1 MLHCMKKIRILC
13 CVIAVVALL
22 CSCSA
27 QRLPSEPVR
36 TASHGG
42 GSDDVRA
49 IAQELKSGDANDIQ
63 ALRTLSALS
72 TKTYETEPQE
82 REVSIDGKT
91 YAVTYTGSQTV
102 RSISSGEE
110 DVYRGKSEAGEIITV
125 MFAHGSSSRIIGY
138 SMYPNDEKYN
148 EASPEMETLPEERL
162 VEIARAAAAQ
172 YTDMDYYNDHAINFR
187 EETVAGVTY
196 CGWYEVYFYSVISGI
211 RASDLTQVRVFPD
224 GRVWWVTTPG
234 VVGISAAISE
244 NVDTARL
251 DSMADE
257 KLTAMYGAE
266 GQPVRMESKELISR
280 YLMLDDNGAPVVVY
294 SYKVNLDPTDST
306 KVCLVEFAKVGI
318 WLG

>member
-91 YAVTYTGSQTV
+91 
-102 RSISSGEE
+102 
-110 DVYRGKSEAGEIITV
+110 
-125 MFAHGSSSRIIGY
+125 
-138 SMYPNDEKYN
+138 
-148 EASPEMETLPEERL
+148 
-162 VEIARAAAAQ
+162 
-172 YTDMDYYNDHAINFR
+172 
-187 EETVAGVTY
+187 
-196 CGWYEVYFYSVISGI
+196 
-211 RASDLTQVRVFPD
+211 
-224 GRVWWVTTPG
+224 
-234 VVGISAAISE
+234 
-244 NVDTARL
+244 
-251 DSMADE
+251 
-257 KLTAMYGAE
+257 
-266 GQPVRMESKELISR
+266 
-280 YLMLDDNGAPVVVY
+280 
-294 SYKVNLDPTDST
+294 
-306 KVCLVEFAKVGI
+306 
-318 WLG
+318 